1 MQPTSLAAM
10 SGGLAVKAGK
20 RRDGAGRSRTTDG
33 DYTARRFPP
42 VGLALTAWGPQV
54 PSWNE
59 NAGYR
64 PANSRE
70 GSSPVWA
77 ET

>member
-1 MQPTSLAAM
+1 M

-54 PSWNE
+54 PS
-59 NAGYR
+59 
-64 PANSRE
+64 
-70 GSSPVWA
+70 
-77 ET
+77 